1 MNEKDVAFFGT
12 LLGIDAG
19 EVKTLAEA
27 GSLGDK
33 IKALGLV
40 SKDDVEKL
48 KTNLR
53 KEVREVHLSELVEQA
68 KKGELDGDLY
78 KAVKGASYEML
89 EKELAKEYNVQDFNG
104 VKDLVAK
111 AIKNN
116 TAIPDDKK
124 LQELTEKVERLQEAN
139 IKLVTEKD
147 EAVQAA
153 KQEYEGKILARE
165 KTDFVSKLPF
175 DFSDVEEKDLETVTA
190 TRRKILTDVFD
201 ARYQMEFKNDKI
213 LVKGRDGNPLM
224 NEATY
229 EPIPVSDVL
238 KKIASELGLKLKSP
252 ESGGQG
258 GKSSGGTSGKF
269 ASPEAY
275 FKYCESKGLNPT
287 SPEAM
292 KIRAERGIEM

>member
-124 LQELTEKVERLQEAN
+124 LQELTEKIERLQEAN
-139 IKLVTEKD
+139 TKLVTEKD

-213 LVKGRDGNPLM
+213 LVKGRDGNPLT
-224 NEATY
+224 NEATL

>member
-124 LQELTEKVERLQEAN
+124 LQELAEKVERLQEAN

-213 LVKGRDGNPLM
+213 LVKGRDGNPLT
-224 NEATY
+224 NEATL